1 MKILEMKKERECDR
15 DEGSGRERK
24 KKKNEREE
32 RKSQKEERENFFFFS
47 FSIFI
52 HTVPKMER
60 YCLCVP
66 KIITFGKSYRRGFWC
81 LVCQMS
87 NIWHLAHLIR
97 MLSKVTLRQRTNQ
110 TSL

>member
-1 MKILEMKKERECDR
+1 MKILEMKKGRECDR

-24 KKKNEREE
+24 KKKKEREE
-32 RKSQKEERENFFFFS
+32 RKSQKEEREIFFFP

-66 KIITFGKSYRRGFWC
+66 KIITFGTFYRRGFGC
-81 LVCQMS
+81 LVCQMP
-87 NIWHLAHLIR
+87 NI
-97 MLSKVTLRQRTNQ
+97 
-110 TSL
+110 